1 MRNLLVDN
9 HETRKNQ
16 RSHIRRSIAVYRS
29 LIEAEVLEALDEPDE
44 KGRPVRINLD
54 LQDDFRL
61 NQPLSLFARSKRSTL
76 STGRHPTSPGS
87 C

>member
-1 MRNLLVDN
+1 MMLNVLDRPGDGCAAMRNLLVDN

-44 KGRPVRINLD
+44 KGR
-54 LQDDFRL
+54 
-61 NQPLSLFARSKRSTL
+61 RSDQSRPA
-76 STGRHPTSPGS
+76 G
-87 C
+87 